1 MIPEIGHIFLIL
13 AFVSS
18 IMQITYWTYNT
29 KNLNLLALD
38 ILKNGVLINCLFIL
52 ISFSILTYSFVVSD
66 FSLLIVSNNSHSLK
80 PMLYKISGT
89 WGNHEGSLLLWVL
102 ILSSFT
108 FWVSKKKQ
116 INNNLLFSILGVQ
129 TLILCLF
136 LAFILFTSN
145 PFERVETIALEG
157 RGLNPLLQDPGLAFH
172 PPMLYIGYVG
182 LSVSFS
188 FAVGALITGKI
199 NKEWAQQI
207 RPWIS
212 ISWSALTLGIA
223 LGSWWAYYELGWG
236 GWWFWDPVENASFMP
251 WLIATALLH
260 SIRILEKRLIF
271 VNWCILLSIL
281 GFSFSLLGTFI
292 VRSGLLTSVH
302 SFATDPSRGV
312 FILIIMI
319 ISIGGP
325 LILYALKSSI
335 FKEPKVQFNLLSKE
349 SALLINNLFFT
360 TATATVL
367 IGTLYPLFL
376 DALSGAKISIGP
388 AYYNATFAPI
398 MTPIILLMAI
408 APFLNWGKGKSKN
421 LLKIIALLTLTSLI
435 TAFSLSTIN
444 GSSIFAIICGT
455 LSIWLF
461 VGVISDFFVKIK
473 GTKLK
478 ITKMG
483 SIFLYISKIGIGMNV
498 AHLGVAIFLAG
509 ITGEQF
515 FKTEFSGRKNIGD
528 TFYIEDKLLEFKNFQ
543 TLKGPNY
550 QSEMA
555 TFALYQNNK
564 FIGYLKPEK
573 RFYPTEQ
580 SQTTEAAILT
590 GFWGDTYV
598 VLGDGDN
605 QSGWSIRAYFNPLVS
620 WIWSGAFFMA
630 LGGLLSFFE
639 HKNITKKNIRLT

>member
-18 IMQITYWTYNT
+18 IMQITYWIYNT

-108 FWVSKKKQ
+108 FWVSKQKQ

-260 SIRILEKRLIF
+260 SIRIL
-271 VNWCILLSIL
+271 
-281 GFSFSLLGTFI
+281 
-292 VRSGLLTSVH
+292 
-302 SFATDPSRGV
+302 
-312 FILIIMI
+312 
-319 ISIGGP
+319 
-325 LILYALKSSI
+325 
-335 FKEPKVQFNLLSKE
+335 
-349 SALLINNLFFT
+349 
-360 TATATVL
+360 
-367 IGTLYPLFL
+367 
-376 DALSGAKISIGP
+376 
-388 AYYNATFAPI
+388 
-398 MTPIILLMAI
+398 
-408 APFLNWGKGKSKN
+408 
-421 LLKIIALLTLTSLI
+421 
-435 TAFSLSTIN
+435 
-444 GSSIFAIICGT
+444 
-455 LSIWLF
+455 
-461 VGVISDFFVKIK
+461 
-473 GTKLK
+473 
-478 ITKMG
+478 
-483 SIFLYISKIGIGMNV
+483 
-498 AHLGVAIFLAG
+498 
-509 ITGEQF
+509 
-515 FKTEFSGRKNIGD
+515 
-528 TFYIEDKLLEFKNFQ
+528 
-543 TLKGPNY
+543 
-550 QSEMA
+550 
-555 TFALYQNNK
+555 
-564 FIGYLKPEK
+564 
-573 RFYPTEQ
+573 
-580 SQTTEAAILT
+580 
-590 GFWGDTYV
+590 
-598 VLGDGDN
+598 
-605 QSGWSIRAYFNPLVS
+605 
-620 WIWSGAFFMA
+620 
-630 LGGLLSFFE
+630 
-639 HKNITKKNIRLT
+639 

>member
-1 MIPEIGHIFLIL
+1 
-13 AFVSS
+13 
-18 IMQITYWTYNT
+18 MQITYWTYNT
-29 KNLNLLALD
+29 KNQNLLALD

-66 FSLLIVSNNSHSLK
+66 FSLLIV
-80 PMLYKISGT
+80 
-89 WGNHEGSLLLWVL
+89 GSLLLWVL

-435 TAFSLSTIN
+435 AAFSLSTIN

-455 LSIWLF
+455 LSFWLF

-473 GTKLK
+473 ETKLK

-555 TFALYQNNK
+555 TFTLYQNNK